1 MRLDT
6 LVLGRIFYVVGG
18 NKIKKW
24 YDEEYEFE
32 IEVTGFLRGNK
43 NERYCRNGE
52 ETGDKYKCTYG
63 CPVNSNGCGICSK
76 TMMMLFHI
84 MEAVRSGGDLQNIGG
99 SGKYVKDIVCPDGCV
114 LFGLTTTK
122 TGNEN
127 FYKGGFFE

>member
-18 NKIKKW
+18 NKMKKW

-52 ETGDKYKCTYG
+52 ETGDKYKCIYG
-63 CPVNSNGCGICSK
+63 CPVNS
-76 TMMMLFHI
+76 T
-84 MEAVRSGGDLQNIGG
+84 AAD
-99 SGKYVKDIVCPDGCV
+99 YVPKQ
-114 LFGLTTTK
+114 
-122 TGNEN
+122 
-127 FYKGGFFE
+127 